1 MFVLGSTAIS
11 GQTILDVVSLE
22 QDQGLHEREVNHVVR
37 DNAGYFYLFMNDAI
51 QRFNGEYF
59 EAVNHQILKEVKF
72 KPSDISRVDLLN
84 DGSIHLRMSNENKS
98 YCILKGARNVSK
110 SKSEEKTLVS
120 EGILYKQNT
129 KEGSY
134 EIKAVSSNEVI
145 TTVNKDVS
153 EIIFSEKGTYFT
165 DTENSLYY
173 QDGQGSTSE
182 VGATGNIIKRDN
194 EILLWTE
201 DKIYSVKGKN
211 LTEIASLPDTTMW
224 LTRLKKDGVGNVIA
238 SYSMQ
243 DRFNDHLFILSKNN
257 ELTDHTNLVNEG
269 RRIFKDFWTD
279 DASYKWMIV
288 GYNALKIVSLLRDGA
303 YVYQKNYKTKKGE
316 FGMVICG
323 VAADN
328 DGNVLYLREKEG
340 VFKIEGDR
348 AYSKALSPVN
358 VNKDMY
364 NNGKIFYSKYD
375 DKYYSYAYR
384 YDGTTDIFQIDLKG
398 KKYVKRTVPFKL
410 NDLLPLS
417 QNKILLGGYEK
428 IGEPRTKGKMVTY
441 NFEDGKLIIKR
452 DKLPVVRSLYYHE
465 QSTEY
470 WVGTSRGVYIT
481 DQNFDDIAM
490 LNARKESST
499 GQYISNE
506 WVVMVQP
513 YRDVMVIGTLG
524 GAYLINPKSYKIVK
538 HFNEENELSNDK
550 TIGLIPD
557 DLGNFWITTFNG
569 VNVIDS
575 TFRII
580 KKIYDHQG
588 LSDREFNSKA
598 IAKDTKGRI
607 YGGTLNGVTAFDPE
621 KVLEW
626 NETYGIDVKEINV
639 FNSINSFPVEYN
651 DDINIYSSADS
662 VVIQY
667 TLPDYY
673 KYSFTSDNTKVV
685 CNSDKVD
692 IKHEN
697 GKIVLTNLEP
707 GDLRLSLTNGIT
719 ARELSIDI
727 TCKRDW
733 RNLLLL
739 LGLLAALGLLTYL
752 LIRYNAKKAEEKAKL
767 SSKISDLQLSSLQA
781 QMNPHFIF
789 NALGAIQYFIQTHD
803 AEKADEYLSNFALLM
818 RGILE
823 SSKSKYITVK
833 KEIETLK
840 LYTGLEA
847 IRFENIFDYE
857 IEIDK
862 DVDKDLNI
870 PPMIIQPYVEN
881 AINHGLFNLKNRR
894 GKLLIKLEMQDEDTL
909 RITIEDNGVG
919 RKKAT
924 ELRTKRHKSR
934 GMQLIEDRIDTI
946 NDAADVKVNVKII
959 DLEENGIAMGTKV
972 IATISELT

>member
-1 MFVLGSTAIS
+1 LFVLGSTAIS

-243 DRFNDHLFILSKNN
+243 DRL
-257 ELTDHTNLVNEG
+257 
-269 RRIFKDFWTD
+269 FKDFWTD

-364 NNGKIFYSKYD
+364 NN
-375 DKYYSYAYR
+375 
-384 YDGTTDIFQIDLKG
+384 
-398 KKYVKRTVPFKL
+398 
-410 NDLLPLS
+410 
-417 QNKILLGGYEK
+417 
-428 IGEPRTKGKMVTY
+428 EPRTKGKMVTY